1 MLELAIALRALQF
14 YSHHAHHIVARAVFF
29 QDHEVLGEIYA
40 KAESD
45 YDNVIER
52 FIGTK
57 GAEALD
63 EQSVLS
69 AAVQKCGTFP
79 LKGVTENKVVL
90 SACLQQIK
98 DINAKIELLCKV
110 PGVTQGSIQ
119 MVGNI
124 ADANEV
130 LMYKLQQRCS

>member
-40 KAESD
+40 KAEGD

-90 SACLQQIK
+90 ATCLQQIK
-98 DINAKIELLCKV
+98 EINAKIELLCKT
-110 PGVTQGSIQ
+110 PGVSQGTIQ
-119 MVGNI
+119 LIG
-124 ADANEV
+124 DQANQNEI
-130 LMYKLQQRCS
+130 LIYKLQQRCK